1 MSNTT
6 QSTTIAGCYALAAFA
21 IAIISGLVSASP
33 TSQILTNAI
42 IALLLCYFVGY
53 IAGKVF
59 QAITAE
65 YQRSLEASQPQTV
78 ESSESPPQHS
88 ISGS

>member
-21 IAIISGLVSASP
+21 IAIISGLASASP
-33 TSQILTNAI
+33 TSEILTNAI

-59 QAITAE
+59 QVITAE
-65 YQRSLEASQPQTV
+65 YQRSLRAAQPEAVEHAENPQ
-78 ESSESPPQHS
+78 QHS